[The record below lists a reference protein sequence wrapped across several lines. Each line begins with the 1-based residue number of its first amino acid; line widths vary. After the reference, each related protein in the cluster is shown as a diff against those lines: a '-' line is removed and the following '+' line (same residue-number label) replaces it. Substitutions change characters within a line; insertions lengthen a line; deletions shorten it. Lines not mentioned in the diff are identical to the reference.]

1 MALPTIHRQLHID
14 RVNFKDHYFLTNKK
28 NDRTNRSGYSIDKR
42 HTPICL
48 GARWCITCVF
58 QDKPFKFWCEQDFDE
73 IDGEIDDSAQH
84 SFIPDGNLIKREDG
98 KETVYKNW
106 LHGDEKGPYTTA
118 TSEETFYYLSGKLKM
133 DGETEYAYFKMQLCS
148 SPMNYLSE
156 DALDGCDVWVRSG
169 ESIQP
174 RRSERLKNKR

>member
-1 MALPTIHRQLHID
+1 MTEQTVPVTVLTKGTHRYAWVHVDVL
-14 RVNFKDHYFLTNKK
+14 RAFFKTNP
-28 NDRTNRSGYSIDKR
+28 G
-42 HTPICL
+42 
-48 GARWCITCVF
+48 
-58 QDKPFKFWCEQDFDE
+58 KPFKFWCEQDFDE